1 MAGEEYAM
9 TMPSSKQPTDI
20 PDTAASCLAPPPP
33 ELGLSTRTL
42 PAWGGDG
49 CFLLSSWRAD
59 GLQTQARSP

>member
-33 ELGLSTRTL
+33 ELVLAL
-42 PAWGGDG
+42 VDVEEA
-49 CFLLSSWRAD
+49 A
-59 GLQTQARSP
+59 